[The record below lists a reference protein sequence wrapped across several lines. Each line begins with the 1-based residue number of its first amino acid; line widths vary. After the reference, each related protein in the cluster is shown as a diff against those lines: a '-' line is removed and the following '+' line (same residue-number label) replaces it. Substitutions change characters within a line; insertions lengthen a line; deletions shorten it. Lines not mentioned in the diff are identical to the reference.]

1 MKSWKILVK
10 NLAKAKKNNKKIT
23 KIKFEK
29 KTKED
34 EIIYKKQFYKWT
46 QTKQITIKR
55 IETKLKRLKTI
66 EDEIENEIEKHL
78 IW

>member
-10 NLAKAKKNNKKIT
+10 NLAKEKKIT
-23 KIKFEK
+23 RIKFDK
-29 KTKED
+29 KTED

-46 QTKQITIKR
+46 QTKQITIKK
-55 IETKLKRLKTI
+55 IETKFERLKTI

>member
-10 NLAKAKKNNKKIT
+10 NLAKEKKIT
-23 KIKFEK
+23 RIKFDK
-29 KTKED
+29 KTED

-55 IETKLKRLKTI
+55 IETKFERLKTI
-66 EDEIENEIEKHL
+66 EDEIEKHL